1 MKTPTTWLVVHREG
15 HMQRRDVLKTI
26 GLASVALPSSGCA
39 TLLNLLRQ
47 VLQEPTVEITKMT
60 LKDVSL
66 TSITSQFVA
75 KITNPNPFGFALDG
89 LDYALSIGG
98 ARFASGNA
106 PGGVKL
112 KAEGSATTTFD
123 VAFDLGKTASAILD
137 LLNKKVVDYTIDTT
151 FHFKAPKPAPQQ
163 SFAIP
168 TSFSGSMPMPVV
180 PQIEIKSFDVR
191 NISLSGVTFRVL
203 SAVKNTNDFPIPIDQ
218 LGFDVKL
225 GGRRV
230 LSNKT
235 VDGMNLGANKSSNV
249 PVDFEVGLSA
259 LGLTALEIAQHPKL
273 RWEVVSKLSSGK
285 LAVPF
290 TAKGDVKLVE

>member
-1 MKTPTTWLVVHREG
+1 MK
-15 HMQRRDVLKTI
+15 RRDVLRTL
-26 GLASVALPSSGCA
+26 GTASVAVPASGCA
-39 TLLNLLRQ
+39 TLLNLIRQ

-60 LKDVSL
+60 LKEVSL
-66 TSITSQFVA
+66 TSITSQFA
-75 KITNPNPFGFALDG
+75 ARITNPNPFGFALDG

-98 ARFASGNA
+98 ARFASGSA

-112 KAEGSATTTFD
+112 KPEGAATTTFD
-123 VAFDLGKTASAILD
+123 VSFDLGKTASAILD
-137 LLNKKVVDYTIDTT
+137 LLSKKVVDYTVDTT

-168 TSFSGSMPMPVV
+168 TSYSGSMPMPVV
-180 PQIEIKSFDVR
+180 PRIEVKSFDVR
-191 NISLSGVTFRVL
+191 NISLDGVTFRVT
-203 SAVKNTNDFPIPIDQ
+203 SAVKNTNDFAIPIDK

-235 VDGMNLGANKSSNV
+235 VDGMNLGANRSSNV
-249 PVDFEVGLSA
+249 PVDFEVGLTA
-259 LGLTALEIAQHPKL
+259 LGLTAVELAQKPNL
-273 RWEVVSKLSSGK
+273 RWEVVSKLTSGP